1 MTPLT
6 APPATAANPLPQTIG
21 YFALFV
27 YLGLGVAVLGPTLP
41 DLAQQVNRPV
51 TDLSGLFLAGVGFTI
66 GTAVASRVFDRMP
79 GHLVLA
85 LAQLFSAVMLI
96 LIPLAPTFGLL
107 VAIIAAK
114 SVADGAINTGGNTL
128 LVWTH
133 GDRVGPYMN
142 ALHFFFGLGAF
153 VAPFIVA
160 QVVAIPGGYRWAY
173 WILAAIAGLISTR
186 LLTLRGGPRPPAHT
200 PNNTGGDDRT
210 PVRHPMVISA
220 LVFLFF
226 YVGGEVAFGGWVYTY
241 ATQLNLANAVN
252 AAYLTSAFWLSF
264 TVGRLLSIP
273 MATRLRP
280 APIILT
286 ALGGCLVVL
295 AALIAVPNSSTMLWV
310 AAIGLGFC
318 LAPIYATGFTLAGQ
332 SVKLSARIS
341 GVILLGDS
349 LGGLL
354 LPFLVGPVI
363 ERSGPR
369 ALVYLV
375 FASLLFCTLA
385 FLSMLRARSPQTAA
399 ASATA

>member
-6 APPATAANPLPQTIG
+6 ERIQPSLLPQTVG
-21 YFALFV
+21 YFALFI

-41 DLAQQVNRPV
+41 ALAEQVGRPV
-51 TDLSGLFLAGVGFTI
+51 TDLSGLFLAGVGFTV
-66 GTAVASRVFDRMP
+66 GTALASRLFDRMP
-79 GHLVLA
+79 GHLLLA
-85 LAQLFSAVMLI
+85 VAQLFSAAMLI

-107 VAIIAAK
+107 VAIIAVK

-128 LVWTH
+128 LMWTH
-133 GDRVGPYMN
+133 GERVGPYMN

-160 QVVAIPGGYRWAY
+160 QVVEIPGGYRWAY
-173 WILAAIAGLISTR
+173 WILAAIAGVISTR
-186 LLTLRGGPRPPAHT
+186 LLTLRGGPRPHAAAAS
-200 PNNTGGDDRT
+200 TGAADTRT
-210 PVRHPMVISA
+210 PVTHPMVLSA

-226 YVGGEVAFGGWVYTY
+226 YVGGEIAFGGWLYTY

-273 MATRLRP
+273 MATRFRP
-280 APIILT
+280 ATIILT
-286 ALGGCLVVL
+286 ALGACLAVL
-295 AALIAVPNSSTMLWV
+295 ALLMAVPNSSGMLWF
-310 AAIGLGFC
+310 AAIALGFS

-332 SVKLSARIS
+332 AVQLSARVS

-363 ERSGPR
+363 EQVGPR

-375 FASLLFCTLA
+375 FGSLFFCMLA
-385 FLSMLRARSPQTAA
+385 FFSMLRVRPARAPVAA
-399 ASATA
+399 